1 MGQLI
6 HVRSLSTQE
15 RFKQNLQGGPRSG
28 SVKPCW
34 KMALPRGSLG
44 ASLAKL
50 SPHFRPP
57 PRGRGCQLQ
66 EGRTFVSWTPPGSR
80 TRPARQMLKADLV
93 NE

>member
-28 SVKPCW
+28 SVQPCW

-44 ASLAKL
+44 ASLAKPR
-50 SPHFRPP
+50 PHVLLPGGQDVSS
-57 PRGRGCQLQ
+57 GRAGPLFPGHLQ
-66 EGRTFVSWTPPGSR
+66 GLEPGLPGRRSKLIW
-80 TRPARQMLKADLV
+80 
-93 NE
+93 